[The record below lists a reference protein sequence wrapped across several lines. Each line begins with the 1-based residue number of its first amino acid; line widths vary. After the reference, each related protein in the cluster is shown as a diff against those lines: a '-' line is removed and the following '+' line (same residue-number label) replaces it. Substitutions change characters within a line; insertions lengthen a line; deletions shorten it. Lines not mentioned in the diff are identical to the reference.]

1 VTTIRTILADDER
14 AGRARLKRLLA
25 DDSDLLIVAECDG
38 GASTVEAVRAHLP
51 QLLLLDI
58 HMPDLDGFQVLEAL
72 GRDGQPPAVI
82 FVTAYDEHAVRAFDA
97 CALDYLLKPVSPE
110 RLRIALNRARERIA
124 YKAAPLEPPP
134 GEPHRFTVRSGNRVH
149 FIGPAEIDW
158 IEAAGNYMILHA
170 GPANHMIRETM
181 SGMES
186 KLPANLFLRLSR
198 SAIVNLRKV
207 QGLQS
212 SVTGHPAAILQNGQ
226 HVPISRPLRE
236 VTERLAAL

>member
-1 VTTIRTILADDER
+1 MKTIRTILTDDER

-25 DDSDLLIVAECDG
+25 DEADLQIVAECDG
-38 GASTVEAVRAHLP
+38 GASTVKAVHEHAP

-72 GRDGQPPAVI
+72 GSDRQPPAVI

-124 YKAAPLEPPP
+124 WKSPAPQMATD
-134 GEPHRFTVRSGNRVH
+134 EPHRFTVRSGNRVH
-149 FIGPAEIDW
+149 FVGPPEIDW
-158 IEAAGNYMILHA
+158 VEAAGNYMILHA

-186 KLPANLFLRLSR
+186 KLPAGDFQRVSR
-198 SAIVNLRKV
+198 SAIVNLRNVKELHTS
-207 QGLQS
+207 GG
-212 SVTGHPAAILQNGQ
+212 GHPMAVLKNGQ
-226 HVPISRPLRE
+226 QVQITRPLRE
-236 VTERLAAL
+236 VTERLAGL